1 MADIDVVPKH
11 HNMTWLWIVIA
22 AVVVLALWWALS
34 RQGTTTSQTGQL
46 MTPADTFGISMSI
59 DHA

>member
-11 HNMTWLWIVIA
+11 HSMTWLWIVIA

-34 RQGTTTSQTGQL
+34 RQGSTRTRQ
-46 MTPADTFGISMSI
+46 GIW
-59 DHA
+59 